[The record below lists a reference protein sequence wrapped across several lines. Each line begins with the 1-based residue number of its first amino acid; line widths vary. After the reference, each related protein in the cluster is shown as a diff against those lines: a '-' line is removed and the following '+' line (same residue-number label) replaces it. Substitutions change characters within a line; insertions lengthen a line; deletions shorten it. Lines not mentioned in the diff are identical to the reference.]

1 MRRIRAKKMWTDSFD
16 SCSTA
21 VEDLQVMY
29 DFFKEG
35 EYSEQEVMAQY
46 KSAADAI
53 ENLEFKNMLSAEED
67 ALSAVMQITSGACA
81 RSWPIMVF
89 PAEAL
94 GRFQAMFQ
102 HAIIMRQARSL
113 SYPIAHSHR

>member
-1 MRRIRAKKMWTDSFD
+1 MRRIRAKKMWTDSFE

-29 DFFKEG
+29 EFFKEG

-46 KSAADAI
+46 KSAVDAI

-67 ALSAVMQITSGACA
+67 ALSAVMQITSGAGGTESCDWA
-81 RSWPIMVF
+81 SMLMRMYIMWGEKSGYKV
-89 PAEAL
+89 
-94 GRFQAMFQ
+94 
-102 HAIIMRQARSL
+102 S
-113 SYPIAHSHR
+113 